1 MKVFMSGRTAIN
13 PNFIK
18 GCIGIAEIKP
28 GLATVCSETAVCLL
42 KRGIADNEFCAGS
55 GFILQNRNTVKVG
68 RTAFNVHF
76 TAAVDFQVKHADFLI
91 VVFVNR
97 PNPGTA
103 RKRIVAIKRQRSAHV
118 QTCTFFHN
126 MDIPVSI

>member
-68 RTAFNVHF
+68 RTAFDVHF

-97 PNPGTA
+97 PNQEPLEN
-103 RKRIVAIKRQRSAHV
+103 VLLPLSV
-118 QTCTFFHN
+118 SVPPTCRRVLFF
-126 MDIPVSI
+126 ITWISP